1 MNPVP
6 WLRTRPFAADAM
18 LAAVMLMTLV
28 AGLFVKDEV
37 GIHYRGDDALLALLV
52 VLSTIPLAWRRRM
65 PFEVL
70 LVAGVSAVLIE
81 AFHYHETAG
90 GFGVLIALYSVAAH
104 TPNRRRS
111 MVGLALAIVGITIAL
126 LSQVSPVP
134 FGAFISNYVLFA
146 TAWILGDNL
155 QTRRAYVRS
164 LEERA
169 ALADVAAQEE
179 ARQAVSA
186 ERTRIARELHDV
198 VAHSVSVM
206 VVQAGAARKVLAKDP
221 ERASEAM
228 ASIESTGRQSL
239 NELRRLL
246 GMLRQAD
253 GTATGRVPQPS
264 IEHMDALV
272 AQTREAGLP
281 VTLAVEGSPR
291 PLAPG
296 IDLSAY
302 RIVQEALTNAMKHAG
317 PAHAEVRLCYGVD
330 TLELVVS
337 DDGRGA
343 DGEEGAHR
351 NGGHGLVGMQERVS
365 LFGGELHVGNR
376 PGGGFTVR
384 ATLPLEVSA

>member
-1 MNPVP
+1 
-6 WLRTRPFAADAM
+6 
-18 LAAVMLMTLV
+18 
-28 AGLFVKDEV
+28 
-37 GIHYRGDDALLALLV
+37 
-52 VLSTIPLAWRRRM
+52 
-65 PFEVL
+65 
-70 LVAGVSAVLIE
+70 
-81 AFHYHETAG
+81 
-90 GFGVLIALYSVAAH
+90 
-104 TPNRRRS
+104 
-111 MVGLALAIVGITIAL
+111 
-126 LSQVSPVP
+126 
-134 FGAFISNYVLFA
+134 
-146 TAWILGDNL
+146 
-155 QTRRAYVRS
+155 
-164 LEERA
+164 
-169 ALADVAAQEE
+169 
-179 ARQAVSA
+179 
-186 ERTRIARELHDV
+186 
-198 VAHSVSVM
+198 
-206 VVQAGAARKVLAKDP
+206 
-221 ERASEAM
+221 M

-264 IEHMDALV
+264 IEHVDALV

-296 IDLSAY
+296 VDLSAY

>member
-6 WLRTRPFAADAM
+6 WLRTHPFAADAI
-18 LAAVMLMTLV
+18 LAAVMLVTSV

-37 GIHYRGDDALLALLV
+37 GIHYRGDDALLVLLV
-52 VLSTIPLAWRRRM
+52 LLATIPLAWRRRM

-70 LVAGVSAVLIE
+70 LVAGLSAVLIE

-111 MVGLALAIVGITIAL
+111 MVGLVLTIIGITIAL
-126 LSQVSPVP
+126 LSQVSSVP

-155 QTRRAYVRS
+155 QTRRAYVHS

-179 ARQAVSA
+179 ARQAVNA

-206 VVQAGAARKVLAKDP
+206 VVQAGAARKVLDKDP

-264 IEHMDALV
+264 IEHVDALV

-296 IDLSAY
+296 VDLSAY

-343 DGEEGAHR
+343 NGEEGAHR
-351 NGGHGLVGMQERVS
+351 NGGHGLVGMRERVS